1 MAKIGDQRGPLF
13 NRHYVAANPDK
24 TQGPL
29 TWNLSDRDISQGD
42 IGGGGADKVPIS
54 SGTGLL
60 SENCIQGQLLYI
72 IQTGL
77 NEGQLA
83 LAKADDIN
91 TSLVV
96 GAALASKTAGE
107 NVDYARNST
116 VNINTAV
123 TDEPLNLNSGSTYY
137 LSPENAGNY
146 TETVPTTTG
155 QVIVDV
161 GTALSANQIAIE
173 IQPPIQL

>member
-1 MAKIGDQRGPLF
+1 MANIGDQRGPLF

-42 IGGGGADKVPIS
+42 VGGGGTDKVPIS

-60 SENCIQGQLLYI
+60 SEACIQGQLLYI
-72 IQTGL
+72 VRTGPNQGL
-77 NEGQLA
+77 LA
-83 LAKADDIN
+83 LAKADDID

-96 GAALASKTAGE
+96 GAALSSRTAGQ

-116 VNINTAV
+116 MTINTAV
-123 TDEPLNLNSGSTYY
+123 TDEPLNLNLGSTYY
-137 LSPENAGNY
+137 LSPTNAGNY

>member
-1 MAKIGDQRGPLF
+1 MANIGDQRGPLF
-13 NRHYVAANPDK
+13 NRHYVAANPDN

-42 IGGGGADKVPIS
+42 IGGGSTDKIPIS

-60 SENCIQGQLLYI
+60 SEACIQGQLLYI
-72 IQTGL
+72 VQTGPSQGL
-77 NEGQLA
+77 LA
-83 LAKADDIN
+83 LAKADDID

-96 GAALASKTAGE
+96 GAALSSRTAGQ

-116 VNINTAV
+116 MTINTAV
-123 TDEPLNLNSGSTYY
+123 TDEPLNLNLGSTYY
-137 LSPENAGNY
+137 LSPTNAGNY

-155 QVIVDV
+155 HVIVDV
-161 GTALSANQIAIE
+161 GTALAANQIAIE